1 LYGLLP
7 FFSRG
12 FLEEKKM
19 TSDEEKILKVA
30 KEVVI
35 KFIET
40 GRISP
45 SGFSKYFEEI
55 YQSIKDT
62 VKEGR
67 EKQPKQD

>member
-1 LYGLLP
+1 
-7 FFSRG
+7 
-12 FLEEKKM
+12 M

-55 YQSIKDT
+55 YRSIKDT
-62 VKEGR
+62 IKEGR
-67 EKQPKQD
+67 EKQPKRS

>member
-1 LYGLLP
+1 
-7 FFSRG
+7 
-12 FLEEKKM
+12 M

-55 YQSIKDT
+55 YRSIKDT
-62 VKEGR
+62 IKEGR